1 MVRSSVSNWTL
12 RLLQRNA
19 ERSDKRRRAV
29 NNFNSEIWT
38 EQVIS
43 ENNPEFQT
51 INLNELFEIQY
62 TTGLRVVRPVARRRT
77 VLAEARCR
85 RTGTVRARTRRLAD
99 HLGAH
104 NDRQI
109 HFRGRTIALGIA
121 GRLFVFFS
129 SRVSVETHAP
139 APSVERD
146 LPTPSSSQRRIANG
160 CAHGFL

>member
-1 MVRSSVSNWTL
+1 M
-12 RLLQRNA
+12 
-19 ERSDKRRRAV
+19 
-29 NNFNSEIWT
+29 
-38 EQVIS
+38 
-43 ENNPEFQT
+43 
-51 INLNELFEIQY
+51 FEVQY
-62 TTGLRVVRPVARRRT
+62 TAGLRVIRPVARRRT

-85 RTGTVRARTRRLAD
+85 RTGTVRARAGRLAD

-121 GRLFVFFS
+121 GRLLRFFG
-129 SRVSVETHAP
+129 RGIAVETHAP

-160 CAHGFL
+160 CAHGFLEGARFLF